1 LISFRAV
8 SKSYAASHAVD
19 NFTLDIPT
27 RKITV
32 FMGLSGSGK
41 TTLLRMINKMIP
53 LTEGQILI
61 DDVDIQQIDSVKL
74 RRSIGYVLQ
83 EVGLLPH
90 KSVLEN
96 VTLIARISGQSS
108 VEATTNAREM
118 LELVG
123 IDQSFFNR
131 YPAELSGG
139 QQQRVGVAR
148 ALAIKPNIL
157 LMDEPFGA
165 VDPIVREELQDE
177 LLRIQRSLGLTIVLV
192 THDRYEALKL
202 ADQLVIL
209 SKLAQIEQSGSPAA
223 IKAHPANEF
232 VSKLLGLGR

>member
-1 LISFRAV
+1 MISFRSV
-8 SKSYAASHAVD
+8 SKSYAADHAVRD
-19 NFTLDIPT
+19 FTLDMPAG
-27 RKITV
+27 KITV
-32 FMGLSGSGK
+32 LMGLSGSGK
-41 TTLLRMINKMIP
+41 TTLLRMVNKMVSP
-53 LTEGQILI
+53 SEGQITI
-61 DDVDIQQIDSVKL
+61 DGVDVREQDSATL

-90 KSVLEN
+90 KSVFEN
-96 VTLIARISGQSS
+96 VALIARISGQSS
-108 VEATTNAREM
+108 AEARSNAQEM

-123 IDQSFFNR
+123 IDQSLFDR
-131 YPAELSGG
+131 YPSELSGG

-148 ALAIKPNIL
+148 ALAIKPKIL

-177 LLRIQRSLGLTIVLV
+177 LLRIQRTLALTIVLV

-209 SKLAQIEQSGSPAA
+209 SKEAQIEQSGSPAE
-223 IKAHPANEF
+223 IKQRPSNEF

>member
-1 LISFRAV
+1 MISFRAV
-8 SKSYAASHAVD
+8 SKSYAADHAVKD
-19 NFTLDIPT
+19 FTLDMPAG
-27 RKITV
+27 KITV
-32 FMGLSGSGK
+32 LMGLSGSGK
-41 TTLLRMINKMIP
+41 TTLLRMVNKMVSP
-53 LTEGQILI
+53 SEGHISI
-61 DDVDIQQIDSVKL
+61 DGVDVREQDSVTL

-90 KSVLEN
+90 KSVFEN
-96 VTLIARISGQSS
+96 VALIARISGQSS
-108 VEATTNAREM
+108 TEASSNAQEM

-123 IDQSFFNR
+123 IDQSLFDR
-131 YPAELSGG
+131 YPSELSGG

-148 ALAIKPNIL
+148 ALAIKPKIL

-177 LLRIQRSLGLTIVLV
+177 LLRIQRTLDLTIVLV

-209 SKLAQIEQSGSPAA
+209 SKEAQIEQSGSPAE
-223 IKAHPANEF
+223 IKQRPSNEF

>member
-1 LISFRAV
+1 LISFRSV
-8 SKSYAASHAVD
+8 SKTYAAENAVK
-19 NFTLDIPT
+19 NFTLDIPA
-27 RKITV
+27 RQITV

-41 TTLLRMINKMIP
+41 TTLLRMINKMVP

-61 DDVDIQQIDSVKL
+61 DGVDIQQIDSVKL

-108 VEATTNAREM
+108 VEALVNAQEM

-123 IDQSFFNR
+123 IDQSFFTR

-202 ADQLVIL
+202 ANQLVIL
-209 SKLAQIEQSGSPAA
+209 SNQAQIEQSGSPAELTEN
-223 IKAHPANEF
+223 PANDF

>member
-8 SKSYAASHAVD
+8 SKSYAADHAVRD
-19 NFTLDIPT
+19 FTIDMPAG
-27 RKITV
+27 KITV
-32 FMGLSGSGK
+32 LMGLSGSGK
-41 TTLLRMINKMIP
+41 TTLLRMVNKMVSP
-53 LTEGQILI
+53 SEGHITI
-61 DDVDIQQIDSVKL
+61 DGVDVKELDSVSL

-90 KSVLEN
+90 KSVFEN
-96 VTLIARISGQSS
+96 VSLIAQISGQSS
-108 VEATTNAREM
+108 DDARSNAQEM

-123 IDQSFFNR
+123 IDQSFFDR
-131 YPAELSGG
+131 YPSELSGG

-148 ALAIKPNIL
+148 ALAIKPKIL

-177 LLRIQRSLGLTIVLV
+177 LLRIQRTLALTIVLV

-209 SKLAQIEQSGSPAA
+209 SKEAQIEQSGSPAE
-223 IKAHPANEF
+223 IKQSPSNEF

>member
-1 LISFRAV
+1 MN
-8 SKSYAASHAVD
+8 
-19 NFTLDIPT
+19 NFTLDIPA
-27 RKITV
+27 RQITV

-41 TTLLRMINKMIP
+41 TTLLRMINKMVP

-61 DDVDIQQIDSVKL
+61 DDVDIEQIDSVKL

-96 VTLIARISGQSS
+96 VTLIAKISGQSS
-108 VEATTNAREM
+108 AEAHANAREM

-123 IDQSFFNR
+123 IDQSFFDR

-209 SKLAQIEQSGSPAA
+209 SKSALIEQSGSPAE

-232 VSKLLGLGR
+232 VTKLLGLGR

>member
-1 LISFRAV
+1 LISFRTV
-8 SKSYAASHAVD
+8 SKSYAASHAVN

-209 SKLAQIEQSGSPAA
+209 SKQAQIEQSGSPAA

>member
-1 LISFRAV
+1 LISFRSV
-8 SKSYAASHAVD
+8 SKTYAAENAVK
-19 NFTLDIPT
+19 NFTLDIPA
-27 RKITV
+27 RQITV

-41 TTLLRMINKMIP
+41 TTLLRMINKMVP

-61 DDVDIQQIDSVKL
+61 DGVDIQQIDSVKL

-108 VEATTNAREM
+108 VEALVNAQEM

-123 IDQSFFNR
+123 IDQSFFTR

-202 ADQLVIL
+202 ANQLVIL
-209 SKLAQIEQSGSPAA
+209 SNEAQIEQSGSPAELTEN
-223 IKAHPANEF
+223 PANDF

>member
-1 LISFRAV
+1 MISFRSV
-8 SKSYAASHAVD
+8 SKSYAADYAVKD
-19 NFTLDIPT
+19 FTLDMPSG
-27 RKITV
+27 KITV
-32 FMGLSGSGK
+32 LMGLSGSGK
-41 TTLLRMINKMIP
+41 TTLLRMVNKMVSP
-53 LTEGQILI
+53 SEGHITL
-61 DDVDIQQIDSVKL
+61 DGVDVRDQDSVTL

-90 KSVLEN
+90 KSVFEN
-96 VTLIARISGQSS
+96 VALIARISGQSS
-108 VEATTNAREM
+108 TEASSNAQEM

-123 IDQSFFNR
+123 IDQSLFDR
-131 YPAELSGG
+131 YPSELSGG

-148 ALAIKPNIL
+148 ALAIKPKIL

-177 LLRIQRSLGLTIVLV
+177 LLRIQRTLALTIVLV

-209 SKLAQIEQSGSPAA
+209 SKEAQIEQSGSPAE
-223 IKAHPANEF
+223 IKQRPSNKF
-232 VSKLLGLGR
+232 VSKLLGLER

>member
-1 LISFRAV
+1 LISFRSV
-8 SKSYAASHAVD
+8 SKTYAAENAVKD
-19 NFTLDIPT
+19 FTLDIPA

-32 FMGLSGSGK
+32 LMGLSGSGK
-41 TTLLRMINKMIP
+41 TTLLRMINKMVP

-61 DDVDIQQIDSVKL
+61 DGVDIQRIDSVKL

-108 VEATTNAREM
+108 VEALVNAQEM

-123 IDQSFFNR
+123 IDQSFFTR

-202 ADQLVIL
+202 ANQLVIL
-209 SKLAQIEQSGSPAA
+209 SNEAQIEQSGSPAELTEN
-223 IKAHPANEF
+223 PANDF